1 MRLLVV
7 EDDPQIVAGLTM
19 ALRRAGHTVDA
30 LNDGRDADLRL
41 ATEEYDL
48 ILLDIGLPGI
58 DGYQVLRNLRARG
71 QHTPAMLLTARDDLQ
86 DRLRGLNAGADDYMV
101 KPFDF
106 AELEARIRA
115 IARRSLGRS
124 GADVKVG
131 RLQLRLSERAAFA
144 DGVPID
150 LSPREFGLLEC
161 LMLRHGH
168 VVGKSR
174 LQEHLGDAGGE
185 LTEGAIEIHIHR
197 LRKKLIATGV
207 EIRTLRGFGY
217 MLDRAPEPQPKTV
230 G

>member
-7 EDDPQIVAGLTM
+7 EDDPQIANALTL
-19 ALRRAGHTVDA
+19 ALRRAGHTVEA
-30 LNDGRDADLRL
+30 LGDGRDADLRL

-48 ILLDIGLPGI
+48 ILLDIGLPGL

-71 QHTPAMLLTARDDLQ
+71 QQTPALLLTARDELQ
-86 DRLRGLNAGADDYMV
+86 DRLRGLNAGADDYV
-101 KPFDF
+101 IKPFEF

-115 IARRSLGRS
+115 VARRALGRS
-124 GADVKVG
+124 GVDVELG
-131 RLQLRLSERAAFA
+131 RIQLRLSERAAFTE
-144 DGVPID
+144 GTPID

-161 LMLRHGH
+161 LMLRHGR
-168 VVGKSR
+168 VVSKSR

-197 LRKKLIATGV
+197 LRKKLADTGV

-217 MLDRAPEPQPKTV
+217 LLDEARAAP
-230 G
+230 